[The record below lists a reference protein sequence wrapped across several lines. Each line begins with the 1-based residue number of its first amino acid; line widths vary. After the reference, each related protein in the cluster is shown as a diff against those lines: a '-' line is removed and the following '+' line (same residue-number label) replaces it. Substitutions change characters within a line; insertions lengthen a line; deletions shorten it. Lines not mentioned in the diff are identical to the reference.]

1 MGDFWAFALAV
12 GSVGLLVLLGVA
24 ATGLMFVKHNTCV
37 VIERFGKFNNIK
49 HAGLR
54 FRIPFIDRVKK
65 LSGLRC
71 KTCPQPYE
79 QNLKTTRCL
88 LYTCP
93 SPRDS

>member
-1 MGDFWAFALAV
+1 MGDFWVFALAV
-12 GSVGLLVLLGVA
+12 GGFGLLVLLTVA

-65 LSGLRC
+65 TVGF
-71 KTCPQPYE
+71 E
-79 QNLKTTRCL
+79 MQNLPTTCL
-88 LYTCP
+88 LYTSP
-93 SPRDS
+93 SPRDKRQSRMPSSA